1 MTPPQ
6 QPLTCYRVSGLPS
19 VQPGDDLPALVIE
32 AIRAEGLTLAA
43 QDVVVVCQKVV
54 SKAEGRIVDLTTVTA
69 SPFARGIAAGTDK
82 DPRIVEVI
90 LRETTRIV
98 KMASGHLICET
109 GPGWICANA
118 GLDESNAV
126 RSETVTLLPID
137 ADASAERLRAA
148 LSASAGGVPIGV
160 VVTDTFGRPWRDGLV
175 DVALGVAGIGAIL
188 DYRGATDMGGREL
201 HHTMLALGD
210 EIAAAAGLLMEKGA
224 GVAAVVVRGVPWE
237 RTRGRGRDLIRPAAL
252 DLFR

>member
-1 MTPPQ
+1 MTARRA
-6 QPLTCYRVSGLPS
+6 LTCHPVGGLPL
-19 VQPGDDLPALVIE
+19 VQPGDDLATLLAR
-32 AIRAEGLTLAA
+32 AIRDEGLTLEAH
-43 QDVVVVCQKVV
+43 DVVAVCQKVV
-54 SKAEGRIVDLTTVTA
+54 SKAEGRIVDLATVTP
-69 SPFARGIAAGTDK
+69 SPFATQIAAGAAK
-82 DPRIVEVI
+82 DARVVEVI

-98 KMASGHLICET
+98 KMAQGHIICET

-118 GLDESNAV
+118 GIDESNAV
-126 RSETVTLLPID
+126 RANTITLLPQD
-137 ADASAERLRAA
+137 ADASAERLRERLATD
-148 LSASAGGVPIGV
+148 AGGLPIGV

-175 DVALGVAGIGAIL
+175 DVALGVAGVGAIL

-224 GVAAVVVRGVPWE
+224 GVAAVVVRGVSWD
-237 RTRGRGRDLIRPAAL
+237 RTGGRGRDLIRPAAL

>member
-1 MTPPQ
+1 MTRMRA
-6 QPLTCYRVSGLPS
+6 LTCHPVPGVPL
-19 VQPGDDLPALVIE
+19 VQPGDDLAGLLAT
-32 AIRAEGLTLAA
+32 AIREAGIALEAH
-43 QDVVVVCQKVV
+43 DVVAVCQKVV
-54 SKAEGRIVDLTTVTA
+54 SKAEGRIVDLATVHPSA
-69 SPFARGIAAGTDK
+69 FATRIAGTTNK

-98 KMASGHLICET
+98 KMADGHLICET

-118 GLDESNAV
+118 GIDESNAV
-126 RSETVTLLPID
+126 RADSVTLLPLD

-148 LSASAGGVPIGV
+148 LSTTAGAIPIGI

-201 HHTMLALGD
+201 HHTILALGD
-210 EIAAAAGLLMEKGA
+210 EIAAAAGLLMDKGA
-224 GVAAVVVRGVPWE
+224 GIAAVVVRGVPWT
-237 RTRGRGRDLIRPAAL
+237 RTQGRGRDLIRPAAL